1 MTDKEGTL
9 HLQPNGRWAIIR
21 PGRSPV
27 AIVEGE
33 VFELEVAGK
42 MKLARMERRRRPDG
56 TDEWVTARQSGR
68 RRGPGYVCET
78 IELCELPREDMAE

>member
-1 MTDKEGTL
+1 MTRKEGTL
-9 HLQPNGRWAIIR
+9 RLQPSDRWAIIC

-27 AIVEGE
+27 AIVESE

-42 MKLARMERRRRPDG
+42 MKLAPMERRRRPDG

-68 RRGPGYVCET
+68 RRGPDVCET
-78 IELCELPREDMAE
+78 IELCELPREDMAA